1 MHGAVVF
8 ADTVGHGGEPRHE
21 RVEHRVLKAAARRA
35 VRTVVRGV
43 VAGAGVSGAP
53 GRAVVHAFFRHGLK
67 HARRLF
73 RFRFRVIQALRHLR
87 RGGDGD
93 GGVFLRGFLLRLDR
107 LIRHDIRDLRG
118 KTLQS
123 RDAFFGQTLGVGLRL
138 VPLFDLFFG
147 RVVALALRLIALD
160 VVILMRRFIRRG
172 RAGLRGRVLQC
183 AVELGGHENVLS
195 LGVLG
200 CIFLDHLRLDGAA
213 GIGRLRAGRGCVRLK
228 IFIFVQNGFQG
239 EFFCVQVKRNVLWRA
254 IKLVHMVNSFL

>member
-1 MHGAVVF
+1 M
-8 ADTVGHGGEPRHE
+8 
-21 RVEHRVLKAAARRA
+21 
-35 VRTVVRGV
+35 
-43 VAGAGVSGAP
+43 VS
-53 GRAVVHAFFRHGLK
+53 
-67 HARRLF
+67 
-73 RFRFRVIQALRHLR
+73 
-87 RGGDGD
+87 
-93 GGVFLRGFLLRLDR
+93 
-107 LIRHDIRDLRG
+107 
-118 KTLQS
+118 
-123 RDAFFGQTLGVGLRL
+123 
-138 VPLFDLFFG
+138 
-147 RVVALALRLIALD
+147 LALRLIAFD

-254 IKLVHMVNSFL
+254 IKLVHMVNSFLT